1 MCVVDIER
9 LRSLFAW
16 TWEKLFRIFELM
28 RIDLNLS
35 LFLRDNNKNE
45 FSMEIKE
52 IKFLLKKVDEF
63 DAIKVFLFT
72 KNCVR
77 KRERE

>member
-1 MCVVDIER
+1 
-9 LRSLFAW
+9 
-16 TWEKLFRIFELM
+16 
-28 RIDLNLS
+28 
-35 LFLRDNNKNE
+35 
-45 FSMEIKE
+45 MEIKE

-77 KRERE
+77 KRKRESKSNKKEVSSS